1 MLHGQY
7 IGRGVLPVLKH
18 LQGWLDIVRP
28 EYETWGTKLKYEKDD
43 FLKDLSDLQTLK
55 SLALKINKTREDT
68 LNWLNKVYK
77 FLVDQN
83 MLNEF
88 DNYAIIPNQRGD
100 FKLLKEL
107 YSDHTSRIPSIL
119 KDIYNS
125 VNQDNS
131 TVQHV
136 LMDVDVEATVLAIHF
151 ALSA

>member
-1 MLHGQY
+1 M
-7 IGRGVLPVLKH
+7 I
-18 LQGWLDIVRP
+18 
-28 EYETWGTKLKYEKDD
+28 
-43 FLKDLSDLQTLK
+43 FSKDLSDLQTLK

-107 YSDHTSRIPSIL
+107 YSDHTSRISFHSKRHLQFCKPRQF
-119 KDIYNS
+119 YC
-125 VNQDNS
+125 S
-131 TVQHV
+131 TRA
-136 LMDVDVEATVLAIHF
+136 DGRRC
-151 ALSA
+151 